1 MKNKSLPA
9 LLSRITAV
17 ALIGMSVS
25 ACNIFQRLADIGK
38 TPELSQIQ
46 NPTQAENYRPV
57 SMPMPAP
64 VTATRQAN
72 SLWVEGSRAFFEDQR
87 ASQVGDIITVVVEIA
102 DEAAI
107 DNRTRHDRTH
117 SDGLNLNGLF
127 GAQTLLSDIFA
138 EGTTGA
144 GLVDLNS
151 SLTNDGRGRIDR
163 NETISLRVAAVVT
176 QELPN
181 GNMVLFGRQE
191 VRVNMEVREIVV
203 GGVIRAADITSENTV
218 SYDEMAEARIAY
230 GGRGQISD
238 LQQQRYGAQAL
249 EILMPF

>member
-1 MKNKSLPA
+1 MTKKPVSI
-9 LLSRITAV
+9 LLARLSAV

-25 ACNIFQRLADIGK
+25 ACNVFQRLSDIGK
-38 TPELSQIQ
+38 APELSEIQ
-46 NPTQAENYRPV
+46 NPMQADNYRPV
-57 SMPMPAP
+57 SMPMPTP

-87 ASQVGDIITVVVEIA
+87 ASEVGDIITVVVEIS
-102 DEAAI
+102 DDAAI
-107 DNRTRHDRTH
+107 DNRTRHDRTRT
-117 SDGLNLNGLF
+117 DDFDVTGFFGYQNLL
-127 GAQTLLSDIFA
+127 TEVLP

-144 GLVDLNS
+144 DLLNLNS
-151 SLTNDGRGRIDR
+151 ALANDGRGRIDR
-163 NETISLRVAAVVT
+163 TETVNLRLAAVVT
-176 QELPN
+176 QQLPN

-191 VRVNMEVREIVV
+191 VRVNFEVREIVV
-203 GGVIRAADITSENTV
+203 GGVIRPEDISSDNTV

-230 GGRGQISD
+230 GGRGQLSD

>member
-1 MKNKSLPA
+1 MKNKSFPA
-9 LLSRITAV
+9 VISRISAV
-17 ALIGMSVS
+17 VLIGMSVS
-25 ACNIFQRLADIGK
+25 ACNLFQRLADIGK
-38 TPELSQIQ
+38 TPELSAIQ
-46 NPTQAENYRPV
+46 NPTQASNYRPV

-102 DEAAI
+102 DDAAI

-117 SDGLNLNGLF
+117 TDGLNVNGLF
-127 GAQTLLSDIFA
+127 GAQSLLGDVFA

-151 SLTNDGRGRIDR
+151 SLANDGRGRIDR
-163 NETISLRVAAVVT
+163 NETINLRVAAVVT
-176 QELPN
+176 QQLPN

>member
-1 MKNKSLPA
+1 MKSNSLPA
-9 LLSRITAV
+9 LLSRITFV
-17 ALIGMSVS
+17 TVISMSVS
-25 ACNIFQRLADIGK
+25 ACNVFQRLADIGK

-87 ASQVGDIITVVVEIA
+87 ASQVGDIITVVVEIS
-102 DEAAI
+102 DDAAI

-127 GAQTLLSDIFA
+127 GTQSLLSDVFP

-151 SLTNDGRGRIDR
+151 SLANDGRGRIDR
-163 NETISLRVAAVVT
+163 NETINLRVAAVVT

-191 VRVNMEVREIVV
+191 VRVNMEVREIVI

>member
-1 MKNKSLPA
+1 MKNKSITA

-25 ACNIFQRLADIGK
+25 ACNVFQRLADIGK
-38 TPELSQIQ
+38 TPELSAIQ
-46 NPTQAENYRPV
+46 NPTQASNYRPV

-102 DEAAI
+102 DDAAI

-117 SDGLNLNGLF
+117 SDGLGINGLF
-127 GAQTLLSDIFA
+127 GAESLMSDIFA

-151 SLTNDGRGRIDR
+151 SLANDGRGRIDR
-163 NETISLRVAAVVT
+163 NETINLRVAAVVT
-176 QELPN
+176 QQLPN

-230 GGRGQISD
+230 GGRGQLSD

>member
-1 MKNKSLPA
+1 MKNKSITA

-25 ACNIFQRLADIGK
+25 ACNVFQRLADIGK
-38 TPELSQIQ
+38 TPELSAIQ
-46 NPTQAENYRPV
+46 NPTQASNYRP
-57 SMPMPAP
+57 MPMPAP

-102 DEAAI
+102 DDAAI

-117 SDGLNLNGLF
+117 SDGLGINGLF
-127 GAQTLLSDIFA
+127 GAESLMSDIFA

-151 SLTNDGRGRIDR
+151 SLANDGRGRIDR
-163 NETISLRVAAVVT
+163 NETINLRVAAVVT
-176 QELPN
+176 QQLPN

-230 GGRGQISD
+230 GGRGQLSD

>member
-1 MKNKSLPA
+1 MTNRSISAQLA
-9 LLSRITAV
+9 RLSAV

-25 ACNIFQRLADIGK
+25 ACNVFQRLADIGR
-38 TPELSQIQ
+38 TPELSTIQ
-46 NPTQAENYRPV
+46 NPTQADNYRPV

-87 ASQVGDIITVVVEIA
+87 ASEVGDIITVVVEIS
-102 DEAAI
+102 DDAAI
-107 DNRTRHDRTH
+107 DNRTRHDRTRT
-117 SDGLNLNGLF
+117 DDFDMNGLF
-127 GAQTLLSDIFA
+127 GAQNLLNDVFP
-138 EGTTGA
+138 ETVTGA
-144 GLVDLNS
+144 DLLNLSS
-151 SLTNDGRGRIDR
+151 SLANDGRGRIDR
-163 NETISLRVAAVVT
+163 TETVNLRLAAVVI

-191 VRVNMEVREIVV
+191 VRVNYEVREIVV
-203 GGVIRAADITSENTV
+203 GGVIRPEDIDSDNTV

-230 GGRGQISD
+230 GGRGQITD

>member
-1 MKNKSLPA
+1 M
-9 LLSRITAV
+9 
-17 ALIGMSVS
+17 
-25 ACNIFQRLADIGK
+25 
-38 TPELSQIQ
+38 
-46 NPTQAENYRPV
+46 
-57 SMPMPAP
+57 
-64 VTATRQAN
+64 
-72 SLWVEGSRAFFEDQR
+72 
-87 ASQVGDIITVVVEIA
+87 
-102 DEAAI
+102 
-107 DNRTRHDRTH
+107 
-117 SDGLNLNGLF
+117 F
-127 GAQTLLSDIFA
+127 GAETLLSDVFA

-144 GLVDLNS
+144 GLVDLDS
-151 SLTNDGRGRIDR
+151 SMTNDGRGRIDR

-176 QELPN
+176 QQLPN

-203 GGVIRAADITSENTV
+203 GGVIRAADITAENTV

>member
-1 MKNKSLPA
+1 MTNNKLPA
-9 LLSRITAV
+9 LLTRVAAV
-17 ALIGMSVS
+17 ALLGMSVS
-25 ACNIFQRLADIGK
+25 ACDMFQRLADIGK

-46 NPTQAENYRPV
+46 NPTQADNYRPV
-57 SMPMPAP
+57 SLPMPAP

-102 DEAAI
+102 DDAAI
-107 DNRTRHDRTH
+107 DNRTRHDRTRT
-117 SDGLNLNGLF
+117 DGLDVNGLF
-127 GAQTLLSDIFA
+127 GVENLLNDVLP
-138 EGTTGA
+138 ETVTGD
-144 GLVDLNS
+144 GLVDLS
-151 SLTNDGRGRIDR
+151 STLSNDGRGRIDR
-163 NETISLRVAAVVT
+163 NETINLRLAAIVT
-176 QELPN
+176 QQLPN
-181 GNMVLFGRQE
+181 GNLVLFGRQE
-191 VRVNMEVREIVV
+191 VRVNFEVREIVV
-203 GGVIRAADITSENTV
+203 GGVIRPEDINSENTV